1 MIASALPVA
10 GPSTLPVTPM
20 TGATKK
26 KIMTILMTMVGPELR
41 QSVEAKART
50 M

>member
-26 KIMTILMTMVGPELR
+26 IDDFDDDGRPGASPKR
-41 QSVEAKART
+41 
-50 M
+50 